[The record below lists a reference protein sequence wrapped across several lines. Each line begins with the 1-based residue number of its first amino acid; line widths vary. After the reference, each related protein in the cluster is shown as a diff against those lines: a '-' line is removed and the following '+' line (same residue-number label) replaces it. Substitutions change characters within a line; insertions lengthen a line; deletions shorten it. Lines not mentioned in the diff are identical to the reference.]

1 MKTKSGPKKSAKH
14 PTFKEEE
21 EEEEEGIERKFL
33 KLIISIRKPHLPHSL
48 IENPRNEE

>member
-14 PTFKEEE
+14 PTFKE